1 MQRYPE
7 IRYLRRVVA
16 RTFLKN
22 FFWLQAL
29 NWLIKPIWIL
39 WIERT
44 VQVKLGNEWYGQY
57 FVHFNLGLLFSVLLD
72 AGLNA
77 YISKEVAS
85 NGRFVH
91 FKRVLKLRL
100 GLGSLYIIAVAIFS
114 WLQNLNSILIF
125 WVITNQILAS
135 VTLFIRSVL
144 QGKHQFFKDSVL
156 SITDRFVAIILC
168 SYWLINA
175 DDFFG
180 FEGIIY
186 FLLSQFAGYIVAILL
201 GLTFLIF
208 SKSGLE
214 KIEDFYVENNTL
226 ELRPWL
232 KQVGWFVLMALFMS
246 FFTRFDA
253 LLIRSFSPTL
263 NFYFGEEP
271 GFFQAGIYAQ
281 GYRLLDAALIFSL
294 LMSTQLLPIFTKKI
308 TQRESNNELL
318 WGVFRLI
325 LLVGLSVL
333 LFSITHG
340 KQILFMM
347 YGSKWLGSISLGA
360 YSYQV
365 FIFLMISFIPMAMIH
380 IFGTYVT
387 AEDKLKFLT
396 YSALIALVVNIGL
409 NLVLIPKFGALGAA
423 YSSVFTQLLFLG
435 FCISK
440 TIKSNYFTWKK
451 DYSIKLTAIL
461 LGFLLFSVP
470 LVLKTYVLLYIPDS
484 YNSDLLN
491 SQFVINTIFLAGL
504 AGTLYWVEIKR
515 LIFKTNK

>member
-1 MQRYPE
+1 M
-7 IRYLRRVVA
+7 A

-44 VQVKLGNEWYGQY
+44 VQVQLGNEWYGQY
-57 FVHFNLGLLFSVLLD
+57 FVHFNLGLLFAVLLD
-72 AGLNA
+72 AGLNS

-85 NGRFVH
+85 HGRFIH
-91 FKRVLKLRL
+91 FKRILKLRI
-100 GLGSLYIIAVAIFS
+100 GLGSLYVIAVALFS
-114 WLQNLNSILIF
+114 WLQNLDGLLIF
-125 WVITNQILAS
+125 WVIVNQVLAS

-144 QGKHQFFKDSVL
+144 QGRHEFFKDSIL
-156 SITDRFVAIILC
+156 SVTDRLVAIFFC
-168 SYWLINA
+168 SYWLFNA

-186 FLLSQFAGYIVAILL
+186 FLLSQLAGYIVAILL
-201 GLTFLIF
+201 GLVFLLPKQGTPI
-208 SKSGLE
+208 KNE
-214 KIEDFYVENNTL
+214 ITPNETQKL
-226 ELRPWL
+226 ELKPWL

-253 LLIRSFSPTL
+253 LLIRSFSPNM
-263 NFYFGEEP
+263 NFYLGQEP

-308 TQRESNNELL
+308 TQRENTNELL

-340 KQILFMM
+340 KQILFQM
-347 YGSKWLGSISLGA
+347 YGSKWSGVISLGA
-360 YSYQV
+360 FSYQI
-365 FIFLMISFIPMAMIH
+365 FIFLMVSFIPMAMIH
-380 IFGTYVT
+380 IFGTFVT
-387 AEDKLKFLT
+387 AEGKLKFLT
-396 YSALIALVVNIGL
+396 VSALTALVVNIGF
-409 NLVLIPKFGALGAA
+409 NLIFIPKFGALGAA
-423 YSSVFTQLLFLG
+423 FSSILTQFLFLA

-440 TIKSNYFTWKK
+440 TVKSEFFIWKK
-451 DYSIKLTAIL
+451 EYTVKLLAIL
-461 LGFLLFSVP
+461 LGFMLFSVP
-470 LVLKTYVLLYIPDS
+470 LILKTYVLLYIPET
-484 YNSDLLN
+484 YNGNLFN
-491 SQFVINTIFLAGL
+491 SQFIINSLFLIAL
-504 AGTLYWVEIKR
+504 CGTLYWVEIKR
-515 LIFKTNK
+515 LVYRKS